1 MMEYI
6 LPLIGGMDSSAQLKS
21 FTMMMDKEL
30 AQKNTGNAEEIL
42 TKIQQIVSKGGVN
55 VALEVEIFS
64 LELKLG
70 RLKGKK
76 DK

>member
-30 AQKNTGNAEEIL
+30 AQKNTSNAEEIL

-55 VALEVEIFS
+55 VAL
-64 LELKLG
+64 
-70 RLKGKK
+70 
-76 DK
+76 